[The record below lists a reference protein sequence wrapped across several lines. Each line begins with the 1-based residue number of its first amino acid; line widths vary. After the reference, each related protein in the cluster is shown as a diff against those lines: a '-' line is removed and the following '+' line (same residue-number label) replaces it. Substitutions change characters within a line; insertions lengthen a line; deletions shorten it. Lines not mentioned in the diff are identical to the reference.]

1 MAKYG
6 YAELKSAA
14 AEGRRIGGY
23 QGFDVYSCS
32 KWSYNNAKNK
42 FDRFYVLYD
51 DRNYMVRDGKIYGT
65 INSNGQLDLWDTP
78 RTYVTPQQ
86 VVREE
91 KKPEPAKQKAKS
103 QTSQTRI
110 VPASAYSAF
119 VAGVGDSGGIVSSE
133 NFFAQLDKE
142 INELLAKPFVFDVG
156 EDMPWAKK

>member
-91 KKPEPAKQKAKS
+91 KKPEPVAPAKQKAKS
-103 QTSQTRI
+103 
-110 VPASAYSAF
+110 VPASAYSAM
-119 VAGVGDSGGIVSSE
+119 VAGVSSSGGVVNTE
-133 NFFAQLDKE
+133 DFFVRLDKE
-142 INELLAKPFVFDVG
+142 INELLANPFVFDVG
-156 EDMPWAKK
+156 EDMPWAK